1 MVTMKQT
8 AAIGDHLLCALQH
21 YCYRRSEGKII
32 SMGRER
38 SQQIVHAKQ
47 SDRHRPPGILHVVAM
62 PIGHPED
69 ITIRA
74 LRILRSIDI
83 VASEDP
89 AATQSLLRYH
99 RIQARLTSYGPTG
112 IKEKAAILIDQ
123 LLQGAHIALVSD
135 CGSPVIADPGFVL
148 IHSAHTHGIQVKA
161 VPGPSAVTAAMS
173 VAGLSADSFFFQG
186 RLPSS
191 GTALER
197 CLRRLLRFAEPT
209 VSLLVTSSLSHVLSH
224 LAKQAP
230 RRVIILACD
239 LTKREEIILRGT
251 PRQVQ
256 KMLMTV
262 PPVSE
267 ITLIVK
273 GSRRV
278 ATG

>member
-1 MVTMKQT
+1 MH
-8 AAIGDHLLCALQH
+8 G
-21 YCYRRSEGKII
+21 
-32 SMGRER
+32 
-38 SQQIVHAKQ
+38 KQ
-47 SDRHRPPGILHVVAM
+47 SVRHRPPGILYVIAV

-74 LRILRSIDI
+74 LRMLRKIDL

-89 AATQSLLRYH
+89 ASTQSLLKYH
-99 RIQARLTSYGPTG
+99 RIQAKLTSYGPTG
-112 IKEKAAILIDQ
+112 IREKAAILIDQ
-123 LLQGAHIALVSD
+123 LLQGLHIALVSD

-148 IHSAHTHGIQVKA
+148 IQSAHSQDIQVKA

-191 GTALER
+191 SAALER
-197 CLRRLLRFAEPT
+197 CLRRLLTYAEPT
-209 VSLLVTSSLSHVLSH
+209 VCLPLTSSAPHVLNH
-224 LAKQAP
+224 LAQQAP
-230 RRVIILACD
+230 RRIIILACD
-239 LTKREEIILRGT
+239 LTKPEEIILRGT

-267 ITLIVK
+267 MTLIVK
-273 GSRRV
+273 GSGLVKRRR
-278 ATG
+278 A